1 MAVFEIVHLLAGL
14 LGLATG
20 IGLLGPWDG
29 YDSELVAGM
38 WVAAATVA
46 GTGIIIS
53 LASVGT
59 GASVGSG
66 LLLAK
71 VVLTVGLI
79 GLLYVTVG
87 FDTDVDPDENR
98 LSLIGL
104 TALWVSLFGLGI
116 ALVA

>member
-14 LGLATG
+14 IGLGTG

-29 YDSELVAGM
+29 YDGELVTGM
-38 WVAAATVA
+38 WVAAAAVA
-46 GTGIIIS
+46 GTGVVIS

-79 GLLYVTVG
+79 GVMYVTVG
-87 FDTDVDPDENR
+87 FDTDIDRRENR
-98 LSLIGL
+98 LTLLGL
-104 TALWVSLFGLGI
+104 TALWVVLFGLGV